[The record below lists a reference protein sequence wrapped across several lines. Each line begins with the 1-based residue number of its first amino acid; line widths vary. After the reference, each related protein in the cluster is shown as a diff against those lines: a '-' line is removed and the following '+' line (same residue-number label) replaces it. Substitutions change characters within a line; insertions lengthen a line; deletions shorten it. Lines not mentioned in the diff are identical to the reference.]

1 MSSSSSSLLCLT
13 PGSIELNLLKESMDQ
28 LEKVTNSLEVLAA
41 EAPWSELKYFDSKQH
56 NEIEYLFFRFLVS
69 RRVLVSLA
77 QQQLEQQQQTSS
89 SDSSYTNEYNK
100 YKKIVDD
107 AIDDVKAKIKTYSLG
122 ERLLKEEIS
131 IKDLDNSNKNSNDNN
146 TNEEND
152 DDDDDD
158 DTRTRTSTI
167 ISLAAGFASLY
178 YEGRLVR
185 AFQNDK
191 IAVGKLNL
199 AFHRSDIERDTF
211 RQIRLDCMDT
221 TRNGRLESL
230 ENAYKCYCDINIG
243 DDTINYDNDNQATQ
257 EIVFLLPILYEKIQ
271 KIIQELVGS
280 SPFHLSA
287 LENKLQ
293 QTKIAKK
300 AHITKTKA
308 RDTMKD
314 IRAHTFKGVSRLKSP
329 TAYLIRFSEEQKSDV
344 FSRIKPG
351 DLVFTYTAG
360 YMSSVFIPG
369 QFKHG
374 IIYVGSPKDRVD
386 AGLNG
391 ENVSRYK
398 DSLPEG
404 ETTKLLEQF
413 QVCTSSLDAEL
424 NGDVIEA
431 VAEGVIFNNLE
442 HLMDTHVNRLL
453 VLRPSITSEERTG
466 ALIDIFRYLGAK
478 YDFGFDFAD
487 SSAVVC
493 TEIIYHA
500 FNGKGEINF
509 ELVDHTGHLSLSAD
523 DIVEYYLTHRTSF
536 DFVLLA
542 LEDLESTE
550 HDACI
555 FTGDEGISALET
567 LMESE

>member
-41 EAPWSELKYFDSKQH
+41 DAPWSELKYFDAKQH

-77 QQQLEQQQQTSS
+77 QQQQQQQQTSRS
-89 SDSSYTNEYNK
+89 SSYANEYNK

-107 AIDDVKAKIKTYSLG
+107 AIGDVKAKIKTYSLG
-122 ERLLKEEIS
+122 ERILKEKIF
-131 IKDLDNSNKNSNDNN
+131 IKDLDNN
-146 TNEEND
+146 TNED
-152 DDDDDD
+152 DDDDDMYN
-158 DTRTRTSTI
+158 TSRTSTI

-178 YEGRLVR
+178 YEGRLVI

-191 IAVGKLNL
+191 VAVDKLNET
-199 AFHRSDIERDTF
+199 FYRSDIERDTF
-211 RQIRLDCMDT
+211 RQIRLDCTDT
-221 TRNGRLESL
+221 TRNGRLEHL
-230 ENAYKCYCDINIG
+230 ENAYKCYCDSDIG
-243 DDTINYDNDNQATQ
+243 DDTIRDDDDDDDQANQ
-257 EIVFLLPILYEKIQ
+257 EVVDLLPVLYGKIQ
-271 KIIQELVGS
+271 KITQELVGT

-287 LENKLQ
+287 LENKLK

-300 AHITKTKA
+300 AHIAKTKT
-308 RDTMKD
+308 RDTMED

-329 TAYLIRFSEEQKSDV
+329 TSYLIRFSEEQKSDV
-344 FSRIKPG
+344 FSRIKSG

-374 IIYVGSPKDRVD
+374 ITYVGSPKDRADV
-386 AGLNG
+386 GLNG
-391 ENVSRYK
+391 ENVSRHK

-413 QVCTSSLDAEL
+413 QVSTSSLDGEL

-453 VLRPSITSEERTG
+453 VLRPSISSEERTS

-523 DIVEYYLTHRTSF
+523 DIVDYYLSHRTSF

-555 FTGDEGISALET
+555 FTGNEGISALET

>member
-41 EAPWSELKYFDSKQH
+41 DAPWSELRYFDAKQH

-69 RRVLVSLA
+69 RRVLISLA
-77 QQQLEQQQQTSS
+77 QQQQQQTSS
-89 SDSSYTNEYNK
+89 SSYANEYNK

-107 AIDDVKAKIKTYSLG
+107 AIGDVKAKIKTYSLG
-122 ERLLKEEIS
+122 ERILKEENS
-131 IKDLDNSNKNSNDNN
+131 IKDPDNN
-146 TNEEND
+146 TNED
-152 DDDDDD
+152 DDDDDMYN
-158 DTRTRTSTI
+158 TSRTSTI

-178 YEGRLVR
+178 YEGRLVK

-191 IAVGKLNL
+191 VAVDKLNET
-199 AFHRSDIERDTF
+199 FYRSDIERDTF
-211 RQIRLDCMDT
+211 RQIRLDCTDT
-221 TRNGRLESL
+221 TRNGRLEHL
-230 ENAYKCYCDINIG
+230 ENAYKCYCDSDIG
-243 DDTINYDNDNQATQ
+243 DDTIRDDDDDDQANQ
-257 EIVFLLPILYEKIQ
+257 EIVDLLPVLYGKIQ
-271 KIIQELVGS
+271 KITQELVGT

-287 LENKLQ
+287 LENKLK

-300 AHITKTKA
+300 AHIAKTKT
-308 RDTMKD
+308 RDAMED

-329 TAYLIRFSEEQKSDV
+329 TSYLIRFSEEQKSDV
-344 FSRIKPG
+344 FSRIKSG

-374 IIYVGSPKDRVD
+374 ITYVGSPKDRADV
-386 AGLNG
+386 GLNG
-391 ENVSRYK
+391 ENVSRHK

-413 QVCTSSLDAEL
+413 QVATSSLDGEL

-442 HLMDTHVNRLL
+442 HIMDTHVNRLL
-453 VLRPSITSEERTG
+453 VLRPSISSEERTS

-523 DIVEYYLTHRTSF
+523 DIVDYYLSHRTSF

-555 FTGDEGISALET
+555 FTGNEGISALET